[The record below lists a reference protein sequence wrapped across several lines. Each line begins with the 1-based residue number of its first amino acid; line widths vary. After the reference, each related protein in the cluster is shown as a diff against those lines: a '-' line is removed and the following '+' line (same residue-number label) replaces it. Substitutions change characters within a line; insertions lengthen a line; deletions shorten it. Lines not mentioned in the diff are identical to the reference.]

1 MTPVSVTASKSHNDT
16 AVVDA
21 PKEAVFGYLA
31 QIENLPE
38 WATEFA
44 PELKDDQGDAMQQGS
59 GPRCCTGPGP
69 VPSRPQGE
77 RHHCPRGI
85 VTRQRTVSGRAGD
98 DRHARTH

>member
-69 VPSRPQGE
+69 CQAV
-77 RHHCPRGI
+77 H
-85 VTRQRTVSGRAGD
+85 RAGD
-98 DRHARTH
+98 TIGHGHRDAPARRLRTRRR